1 MHIYEGILSV
11 TAHGQELL
19 AGGALVA
26 AAGTAIGL
34 RKLDP
39 ERLPQ
44 AGLLSAVFFL
54 ASMIQVPLGPSSVH
68 LILSGLLGLVLG
80 WAAFPAVLIALIL
93 QAAFFS
99 IGGPT
104 TLGLNTVI
112 MAAPAVACYY
122 LFRRAVSIDNEW
134 LVFAA
139 GFAAGATALIFG
151 ALITTGVLL
160 LAGKEFSALAPLIFA
175 VHLPTA
181 AVEGLVTGSV
191 VVFIRK
197 VRPELL
203 DAPRLVPVFE
213 SNTQN
218 DGMLNAEC

>member
-1 MHIYEGILSV
+1 MHIYEGILSCS
-11 TAHGQELL
+11 AHGQELL
-19 AGGALVA
+19 AAGALVA
-26 AAGTAIGL
+26 AAGTAVGL

-39 ERLPQ
+39 QRLPQ
-44 AGLLSAVFFL
+44 AGLLSAAFFV
-54 ASMIQVPLGPSSVH
+54 ASLVQVPIGPSSVH

-80 WAAFPAVLIALIL
+80 WAAFPAVLIALTL

-112 MAAPAVACYY
+112 MALPAVVCYY
-122 LFRRAVSIDNEW
+122 LFRRATAVDAEW
-134 LVFAA
+134 QVFAA
-139 GFAAGATALIFG
+139 GFAAGAIAVILG
-151 ALITTGVLL
+151 ALITTGVLI
-160 LAGKEFSALAPLIFA
+160 LAGKEFSALAPLILA
-175 VHLPTA
+175 VHLPSA

-203 DAPRLVPVFE
+203 DAPRLAPGYE
-213 SNTQN
+213 IETQK
-218 DGMLNAEC
+218 AE